1 MTTMFEQLS
10 FKLPIKVARERD
22 AFVSVANA
30 NAVAT
35 LEEPATWPLGKMI
48 LLGPKACGNPI
59 YWKSGLARTGHKDQS
74 FTGF

>member
-22 AFVSVANA
+22 AFFVSVANA

-48 LLGPKACGNPI
+48 LPKSLWKIPSIGN
-59 YWKSGLARTGHKDQS
+59 LA
-74 FTGF
+74 